1 MSLRVL
7 HVVASNQRRG
17 AEIFAGAL
25 MGTLNELGV
34 EQRVAV
40 LRSADPDGVR
50 FPVPFV
56 TLSDGGRPL
65 PVLGLEVVAVRRLQA
80 AVRDQRPD
88 IVQVHGGEPLKL
100 AVAAGIRVPIV
111 YRRIG
116 GVPSW
121 LASGPRRRVYGRLMR
136 RVAAVV
142 TVADSLREETIRVF
156 GLPPT
161 AVVTIPNGVDPPS
174 LHPRR
179 DPEAVRD
186 ELGIPWDAAVTV
198 AVGALVPEK
207 DPLAALDV
215 MAPLLRDRPDAVHLV
230 VGDGPLRAQVRE
242 WADASPRAGAVRVLG
257 RRDDV
262 GDLLH
267 AADVL
272 IFASPPGGM
281 EGMPASLIEA
291 GLCGL
296 PVVGFDVAGAGE
308 VVEDGVTGH
317 LVPWGDPAGFRAR
330 LTGLL
335 DDPAARKAMGDRAK
349 ERCSRFDIAAVAP
362 RYLDLYR
369 KVTA

>member
-7 HVVASNQRRG
+7 HVVASTQRRG
-17 AEIFAGAL
+17 AEIFAAAL

-40 LRSADPDGVR
+40 LRAADADGVR
-50 FPVPFV
+50 FPAPFV
-56 TLSDGGRPL
+56 TLSDGGRTL
-65 PVLGLEVVAVRRLQA
+65 PVLGVEVVAVRRLRA

-88 IVQVHGGEPLKL
+88 IVQVHGGEALKV
-100 AVAAGIRVPIV
+100 AMAAGIRVPVV

-116 GVPSW
+116 GVPPW
-121 LASGPRRRVYGRLMR
+121 LASGSRRRVYARLMR

-142 TVADSLREETIRVF
+142 TVADSLREETVRVF
-156 GLPPT
+156 GLSPSM
-161 AVVTIPNGVDPPS
+161 VVTIPNGVDPAS
-174 LHPRR
+174 LLSRR
-179 DPEAVRD
+179 DREAVRD

-207 DPLAALDV
+207 DPLAALDI
-215 MAPLLRDRPDAVHLV
+215 MAPLLRERPDAVHLV
-230 VGDGPLRAQVRE
+230 VGDGSLRAQVQER
-242 WADASPRAGAVRVLG
+242 ADAAPRSGAVRVLG

-296 PVVGFDVAGAGE
+296 PVVGFDVAGARE
-308 VVEDGVTGH
+308 VVDDGVTGH
-317 LVPWGDPAGFRAR
+317 LVPWGDAAGFRAR
-330 LTGLL
+330 LIGLL
-335 DDPAARKAMGDRAK
+335 DDPAARKAMGDRAR
-349 ERCSRFDIAAVAP
+349 ERCARFDIRAVAP
-362 RYLDLYR
+362 HYLDLYR
-369 KVTA
+369 RVAA